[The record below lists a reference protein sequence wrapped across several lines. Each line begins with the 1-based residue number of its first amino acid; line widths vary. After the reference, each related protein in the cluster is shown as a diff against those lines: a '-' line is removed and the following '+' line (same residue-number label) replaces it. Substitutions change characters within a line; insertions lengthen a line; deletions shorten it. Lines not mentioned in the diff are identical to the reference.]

1 MRNARSDYNR
11 FFHRALKRRRDLGE
25 NLTGEVCLALNK
37 AVDHDLYQLFVVD
50 ALRRKPDGSIGVI
63 EFNSE
68 PVAAAYPEL
77 VIESLV
83 AWNGITFRCSPF
95 AFPEDRLVAWGERWI
110 HDESPPFGPQDELT
124 GIIHSVTPPERVRGL
139 LEFSVDFGSAPFD
152 AFEELLQLL
161 SNRLQSISTSFEH
174 EA

>member
-1 MRNARSDYNR
+1 MRTARIDYIR

-25 NLTGEVCLALNK
+25 NLTEEVCLALNK
-37 AVDHDLYQLFVVD
+37 SVEHDLYRLFVVD
-50 ALRRKPDGSIGVI
+50 ALQRKPDGSIGVI
-63 EFNSE
+63 EFNSD

-77 VIESLV
+77 VIDTPV

-95 AFPEDRLVAWGERWI
+95 AFPEERLVAWGARWI
-110 HDESPPFGPQDELT
+110 HDEAPPCGPQDELT

-139 LEFSVDFGSAPFD
+139 LEFSVDFGSAPFV

-161 SNRLQSISTSFEH
+161 SNRLQSISTSFED